1 MASYP
6 NVNSDS
12 QLMVPFWMRKK
23 APESVLKLPKP
34 LSMAPEMAP
43 VDDTSRERHVA
54 RVDGIIAGAGPEVTI
69 PEIVRSGKPV
79 RYEHLVGSSLM
90 RVGEGDIAIVEHGVR
105 IENLAHS
112 LKAAELSNWAPPG
125 GVLCGQALESQMPF
139 PIQNHRPIKP
149 RSHT

>member
-1 MASYP
+1 
-6 NVNSDS
+6 V
-12 QLMVPFWMRKK
+12 R
-23 APESVLKLPKP
+23 ESVLKLPKP

-90 RVGEGDIAIVEHGVR
+90 RVGEGDIAIVKDGVM
-105 IENLAHS
+105 IETLVADLGVGDRRVSLLANS
-112 LKAAELSNWAPPG
+112 PRDSGPEAWKIPAGYCNGSAP
-125 GVLCGQALESQMPF
+125 L
-139 PIQNHRPIKP
+139 
-149 RSHT
+149 T